1 MGWAKYAEDNRE
13 LRENRLYV
21 SSMQKM
27 TLKQLRKLLEQLD
40 AEEKVAVIP
49 GYKTYYG
56 CW

>member
-1 MGWAKYAEDNRE
+1 MIIVMGNIIGFD
-13 LRENRLYV
+13 
-21 SSMQKM
+21 M